1 MERADGSRATREIAG
16 HPGAV
21 TIVAIDDQD
30 RVLLVR
36 QYRMAVGELLL
47 ELPAG
52 TLEVADDGTTE
63 DPAIAA
69 RRELEEETGMRAG
82 SWRFLT
88 RFYTT
93 PGFTSEDMY
102 LYLATDLVPAHGD
115 QLGPDEDERLL
126 LERIPFETALAYVE
140 QGEIVDAKSIVG
152 LFWIERMR
160 REGAIEHEVAPVE
173 AEPGADAIS
182 VDFAMTTREQVL
194 ANLVLY
200 QRSKG
205 SWAIGLF
212 GLLAGGLSAL
222 NGEWVTAVVLLVLAA
237 LVASG
242 LIAVPFVL
250 WFARKRPDL
259 VQAQITFTA
268 DGEGVTYASPT
279 GVAQLEWQTYRRVRD
294 AGGFFFLDTGAGLN
308 QVVPRRAFSSSQLG
322 IFYRLVERAGLLGG
336 RAAGPAVPPTIPNA
350 DPGSRR
356 VEAVDELR
364 VRALHRALWRDEI
377 QAQKIERLPFPLTPR
392 ERIEPR

>member
-1 MERADGSRATREIAG
+1 M
-16 HPGAV
+16 
-21 TIVAIDDQD
+21 
-30 RVLLVR
+30 LLVR

-52 TLEVADDGTTE
+52 TLEIAEDGTTE

-102 LYLATDLVPAHGD
+102 LYLATDLVAAHGD
-115 QLGPDEDERLL
+115 QLSPDEDERLL

-152 LFWIERMR
+152 LFWIERLR
-160 REGAIEHEVAPVE
+160 RGDV
-173 AEPGADAIS
+173 AEPSAPPVDAGRGGGVDAIS
-182 VDFAMTTREQVL
+182 IDFAMTTREQVL

-200 QRSKG
+200 QRSKV
-205 SWAIGLF
+205 SWAIGF
-212 GLLAGGLSAL
+212 VGLLSGGLSAL
-222 NGEWVTAVVLLVLAA
+222 NGDWVMAVVLLALAA
-237 LVASG
+237 LIASG

-250 WFARKRPDL
+250 WFARRRPDL
-259 VQAQITFTA
+259 VHARITFTA
-268 DGEGVTYASPT
+268 DGEGVTYTSPT
-279 GVAQLEWQTYRRVRD
+279 ATAKLDWQTYRRVRD

-308 QVVPRRAFSSSQLG
+308 QVVPRRAFSPSELG
-322 IFYRLVERAGLLGG
+322 VFYRLVDRAGLLGG
-336 RAAGPAVPPTIPNA
+336 NAAARSVPPPT
-350 DPGSRR
+350 DPEG
-356 VEAVDELR
+356 
-364 VRALHRALWRDEI
+364 
-377 QAQKIERLPFPLTPR
+377 
-392 ERIEPR
+392 